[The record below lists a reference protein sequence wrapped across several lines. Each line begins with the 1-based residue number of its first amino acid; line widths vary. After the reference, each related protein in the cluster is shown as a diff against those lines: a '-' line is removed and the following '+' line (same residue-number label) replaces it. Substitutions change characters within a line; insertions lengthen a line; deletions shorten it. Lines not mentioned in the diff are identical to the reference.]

1 MAALIRHALKLRYC
15 PKFKGLNF
23 RQELERLWQL
33 NEHKGE
39 GLLWSVFA
47 PPYILANVS
56 GVSIDSTS
64 GASERMDSSFEAST
78 QNDVPGS
85 DSSGG
90 GGGGSLLSRI
100 KSKFSKAEV
109 IDAEEDAKMS
119 EENSKK
125 GRKSA
130 DVDFIEAPILER
142 FMWFQ

>member
-1 MAALIRHALKLRYC
+1 MSIKE
-15 PKFKGLNF
+15 K
-23 RQELERLWQL
+23 
-33 NEHKGE
+33 
-39 GLLWSVFA
+39 VFF
-47 PPYILANVS
+47 

-119 EENSKK
+119 EVYFLFNL
-125 GRKSA
+125 
-130 DVDFIEAPILER
+130 FCIL
-142 FMWFQ
+142 

>member
-1 MAALIRHALKLRYC
+1 LPDFPAWAKYEHIASTFDKFS

-64 GASERMDSSFEAST
+64 GANERMDSSFEAST
-78 QNDVPGS
+78 QNGFNLIFLGP
-85 DSSGG
+85 
-90 GGGGSLLSRI
+90 
-100 KSKFSKAEV
+100 F
-109 IDAEEDAKMS
+109 
-119 EENSKK
+119 
-125 GRKSA
+125 
-130 DVDFIEAPILER
+130 
-142 FMWFQ
+142 